1 MNATPIQP
9 DSNEHEDLAR
19 LLPELVERDLPSGRH
34 QQLQELVMSQIHQDL
49 RSAERVSRRSPK
61 RRLVFLTSALIASA
75 ASVAVVAMV
84 GIGASGSP
92 RGNSVTPASTSV
104 SGQQILLAAA
114 TTAAQAP
121 EGSGTYWYV
130 KTASTSGKNGSQFQW
145 ESWTER
151 DGRTWVRGEKTNGKV
166 LDIGQTTPFRLGG
179 PNVSFEQL
187 QHLPTSSD
195 ALKAWI
201 SDSVKNSNVR
211 TSAGKLDASMQKE
224 AVFEGLIS
232 LVSQLPAPP
241 KVRAAAFQAIAS
253 YPNVKS
259 LGAVQGGQG
268 LLISFGEGTPAR
280 LVVDPV
286 TSQIRE
292 TNFFITADGARASIE
307 GGGSFTIVAEWT
319 SQLPK

>member
-9 DSNEHEDLAR
+9 DSNEREDLAR
-19 LLPELVERDLPSGRH
+19 LLPELVERDLPSDRH

-49 RSAERVSRRSPK
+49 QSAAQVSRRSPK
-61 RRLVFLTSALIASA
+61 RRLVFLTSALTASA
-75 ASVAVVAMV
+75 AAAAVVAVV

-92 RGNSVTPASTSV
+92 KGDAVTPASTSV

-114 TTAAQAP
+114 ITAAHAP
-121 EGSGTYWYV
+121 AGSGTYWYV
-130 KTASTSGKNGSQFQW
+130 KTASTSGKNGDQSQW

-151 DGRTWVRGEKTNGKV
+151 GGRTWVRGEKTNGK
-166 LDIGQTTPFRLGG
+166 LLEITQTIPFRLGG
-179 PNVSFEQL
+179 PDVSFKQL
-187 QHLPTSSD
+187 QGLPTSPD

-201 SDSVKNSNVR
+201 SDSVKNSDVR
-211 TSAGKLDASMQKE
+211 TSAGKLNASMQE
-224 AVFEGLIS
+224 QAVFEGLIS

-259 LGAVQGGQG
+259 LGAVEGGQG
-268 LLISFGEGTPAR
+268 LLISFGQGTPAR
-280 LVVDPV
+280 LVVDPA

-292 TNFFITADGARASIE
+292 TNFFITADGARESIA